1 MSPAITREIP
11 VPYKWLCDPDI
22 KISYSVK
29 KIINIKFINII
40 IRDTF
45 SELKVPGNKKT
56 FSNLLITACINP
68 YTISVKSDFFQIILN
83 DSEIKYP
90 WR

>member
-11 VPYKWLCDPDI
+11 VPYKWLCDPHI

-29 KIINIKFINII
+29 KLLHIKFINII

-45 SELKVPGNKKT
+45 SELKVPGNKIP
-56 FSNLLITACINP
+56 FSNPLSH
-68 YTISVKSDFFQIILN
+68 IS
-83 DSEIKYP
+83 P
-90 WR
+90 TP